1 MALSLTELE
10 GYRDELLRMRLSGV
24 LKSRIQDRETTF
36 ENGAALDAAIA
47 RADAEIAKLNGDTSG
62 GKHGTVLSQF
72 SRG

>member
-10 GYRDELLRMRLSGV
+10 AYRDELLRMRLSGV

-36 ENGAALDAAIA
+36 EDGAALDAAIA
-47 RADAEIAKLNGDTSG
+47 RADAEIAKLNTSG